1 MAVCYDSYIYEPER
15 CERVMTK
22 KIIGLLLIVALG
34 VGVLAGCNS
43 GTNTNTAGET
53 GDNPPSA
60 NDKVT
65 IEGSWAL
72 EDSNSVLNGMVLTVL
87 KEDDHFTGVIVEL
100 PETAAQYGLTVGDRK
115 WENITETSSLGD
127 REYIAYELQDVTVD
141 ENQNISTTAM
151 DFTFNV
157 ENEDELILTSS
168 KDRTVMQRYTRVR
181 TVEPEVIYPSKVTP
195 ADQGAGE
202 VYSEINDTIDKVE
215 EHKNEIEGIIDHIV
229 DVVVSW

>member
-1 MAVCYDSYIYEPER
+1 
-15 CERVMTK
+15 MTK
-22 KIIGLLLIVALG
+22 KIIGLLLIAALG

-43 GTNTNTAGET
+43 DTNTNTAGEA
-53 GDNPPSA
+53 GNNAPSA

-72 EDSNSVLNGMVLTVL
+72 EDSTSVLNGMVLTVL
-87 KEDDHFTGVIVEL
+87 KEDDHFTGVIVEM

-168 KDRTVMQRYTRVR
+168 EDRTVMQRYTRVR

>member
-1 MAVCYDSYIYEPER
+1 
-15 CERVMTK
+15 MTK
-22 KIIGLLLIVALG
+22 KIIGLLLIAALG

-53 GDNPPSA
+53 GNNTPSA

-87 KEDDHFTGVIVEL
+87 KEDDHFTGIIVEM

-229 DVVVSW
+229 DVVTSW